1 MELEGS
7 LKAFSLPEVLQF
19 LSMGKMSGYLHLS
32 RGSQSIALT
41 IKLGRIVNSST
52 LSRNLR
58 LGEMLIQRGLLK
70 RRDLEEILSLQKTI
84 ENDKRLGELLL
95 ERDLVKN
102 EDLRETIRLQLE
114 EEVWDLFSWEDGQFK
129 FENLP
134 EQEISH
140 VAVHI
145 DIEPLLLEGSRRQ
158 DEWSK
163 IRRSIPDDSVVFRV
177 LPLPKDFQRTLKL
190 SLAEWK
196 VLSTLNGHLSVAAVV
211 HRCAL
216 GRFETCHIL
225 NSFLASELI
234 EVRPKTPPPDEPLE
248 PKILA
253 PEAQQRAEQLMQSV
267 PQEAGPRRLGG
278 FFGKSPKPAERPETT
293 SQPLSFLSPAS
304 LMAAII
310 TGFMQQAVQQ
320 KDFAAKPEE
329 DHLLETL
336 WSDLL
341 MEHPRADLLR
351 CVGNVADPTILES
364 YVETTEFFPVVQE
377 CHEEIVEAL
386 GKMLRMVYR
395 ISAQRLGE
403 RSAQKIL
410 QSLIEGA
417 TARVTLRYGN
427 PFDLAARCSR
437 ILGQAA

>member
-32 RGSQSIALT
+32 RGAHSIALT

-95 ERDLVKN
+95 ERDLIKN

-114 EEVWDLFSWEDGQFK
+114 EEVWDLFSWEDGHFK

-163 IRRSIPDDSVVFRV
+163 IRNSIPDDTVVFRV
-177 LPLPKDFQRTLKL
+177 LALPRDFQRTLKL

-234 EVRPKTPPPDEPLE
+234 EARSKTSAKESPPEPRALS
-248 PKILA
+248 A
-253 PEAQQRAEQLMQSV
+253 EAQSRAEELMQSV
-267 PQEAGPRRLGG
+267 PQESGPRRLGG
-278 FFGKSPKPAERPETT
+278 LFGGRPKVSERPETA
-293 SQPLSFLSPAS
+293 SSPLTFLSPAS
-304 LMAAII
+304 LLAAVI
-310 TGFMQQAVQQ
+310 TGFTQQAVQQ

-329 DHLLETL
+329 ERLLETF
-336 WSDLL
+336 WMELL

-364 YVETTEFFPVVQE
+364 YIETTEFFPVVQE

-386 GKMLRMVYR
+386 GKLLRMVYR

-403 RSAQKIL
+403 RMAQKML
-410 QSLIEGA
+410 QSLVEAAG
-417 TARVTLRYGN
+417 ARVTLRYGN